1 MQSLLKETMGVGAT
15 TAKQGLVTM
24 AIAALVGV
32 TTLLAYLFMDSRNEA
47 LEVQKL
53 LAVKVEQFAS
63 TQQKLDSISTVL
75 DQKLVEVRRL
85 GGNVAALEQIK
96 WQLENDRRKLKSD
109 LTFSIQQYNLKI
121 KDYRNFL
128 AQSES
133 DLQKLRD
140 ENGLLRNR
148 TRALEEEKQNVLSE
162 NEGLKTERA
171 ALTQTLADYS
181 LQNAELKNQ
190 VTIASAMKAVN
201 VQVIALAANGKERR
215 GGSYKASRID
225 RLKVSFIMPANPV
238 AVKNDKDIYI
248 RILDANG
255 AVVSESG
262 VGGVIPFE
270 GREIGYTIRQ
280 AVPFENNDQEVNILF
295 RKESAY
301 KPGVYTVEI
310 YAEGFRIGDGRFD
323 VK

>member
-1 MQSLLKETMGVGAT
+1 MGVGAT

-280 AVPFENNDQEVNILF
+280 TVPFENNDQEVNILF

>member
-1 MQSLLKETMGVGAT
+1 
-15 TAKQGLVTM
+15 M

-280 AVPFENNDQEVNILF
+280 TVPFENNDQEVNILF

>member
-1 MQSLLKETMGVGAT
+1 MGVGAT